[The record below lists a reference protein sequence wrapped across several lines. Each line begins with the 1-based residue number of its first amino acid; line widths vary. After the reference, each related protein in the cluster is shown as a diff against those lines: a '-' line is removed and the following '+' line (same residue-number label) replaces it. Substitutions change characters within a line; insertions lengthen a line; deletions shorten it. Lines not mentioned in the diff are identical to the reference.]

1 MVRERD
7 VTPKVASERL
17 YLAGLKMRRGREN
30 AGDLRTLGKVE
41 TRVDP

>member
-17 YLAGLKMRRGREN
+17 YVADLKMRRGREN
-30 AGDLRTLGKVE
+30 AGDLWKLGKVE
-41 TRVDP
+41 TGVHP